1 MDREEIIKDYRAKHA
16 VLEAAFFET
25 PEIGR
30 EHRKL
35 REGRSIEVFDRIH
48 GEQAADYEAA
58 MISAGFD
65 LPPTQDHKVTPF
77 EKLLTYMLKQ
87 RLLGPADI
95 SDILS

>member
-35 REGRSIEVFDRIH
+35 REGRSIEVFDRS
-48 GEQAADYEAA
+48 
-58 MISAGFD
+58 M
-65 LPPTQDHKVTPF
+65 VN
-77 EKLLTYMLKQ
+77 KLLTT
-87 RLLGPADI
+87 RPP
-95 SDILS
+95 